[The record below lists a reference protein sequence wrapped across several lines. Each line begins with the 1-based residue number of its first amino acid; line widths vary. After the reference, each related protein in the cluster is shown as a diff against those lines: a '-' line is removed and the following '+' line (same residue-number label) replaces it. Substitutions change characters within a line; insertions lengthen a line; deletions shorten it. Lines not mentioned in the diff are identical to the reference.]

1 MAKAR
6 LILKDKCIKN
16 ETLYGMVLSDI
27 YGYAAGYG
35 CEVSEP
41 APGVFELTC
50 PSCEVAGNIAQYVRA
65 GGCVRKF
72 QCKEEEK
79 EEKAVARRT
88 PPAGKIYAEIDI
100 SAIPIFGE
108 AKAAYQIR
116 RLEEYVESLGCEVRR
131 SPGFMKVYLEIDCGE
146 DQAALEEAAR
156 AVEELGGT
164 VKRVRPAGMLPY
176 A

>member
-16 ETLYGMVLSDI
+16 ETVYGMTLSDI

-41 APGVFELTC
+41 APGVFELKC
-50 PSCEVAGNIAQYVRA
+50 PSCEVAENIAQYVRA

-79 EEKAVARRT
+79 EEKAVARGVPRT
-88 PPAGKIYAEIDI
+88 AGKIYAEIDI

-108 AKAAYQIR
+108 VKAMQQIR
-116 RLEEYVESLGCEVRR
+116 RL
-131 SPGFMKVYLEIDCGE
+131 
-146 DQAALEEAAR
+146 A
-156 AVEELGGT
+156 
-164 VKRVRPAGMLPY
+164 
-176 A
+176 